1 MAHHPGCAPDDEV
14 SSYRR
19 RPVID
24 GAFACPYRIGGA
36 GRHPP
41 PSPVHLC
48 RLRRH
53 TMPDVLF
60 VLLTLAVF
68 VVLAV
73 VISGVEKL

>member
-1 MAHHPGCAPDDEV
+1 V

-19 RPVID
+19 RPVIH
-24 GAFACPYRIGGA
+24 GAFACPYLNGRA
-36 GRHPP
+36 GRASPA
-41 PSPVHLC
+41 SPVHLC

-53 TMPDVLF
+53 TMPDLLF

-73 VISGVEKL
+73 VVSGVEKL

>member
-1 MAHHPGCAPDDEV
+1 MAHHAGCAPHDRV

-19 RPVID
+19 RPVIH
-24 GAFACPYRIGGA
+24 GAFACPYLNGRA
-36 GRHPP
+36 GRASPA
-41 PSPVHLC
+41 SPVHLC

-53 TMPDVLF
+53 TMPDLLF

-73 VISGVEKL
+73 VVSGVEKL